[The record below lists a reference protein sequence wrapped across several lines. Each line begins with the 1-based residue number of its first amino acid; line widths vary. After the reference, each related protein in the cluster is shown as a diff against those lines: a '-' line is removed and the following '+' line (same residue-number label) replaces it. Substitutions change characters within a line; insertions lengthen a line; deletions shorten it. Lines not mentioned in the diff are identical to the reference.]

1 MGSLL
6 TVDHLVK
13 DFGGFRAVDGISFDI
28 PKGSIVGMLGK
39 NGAGKTTTIRMLLGV
54 TTPTSGNIQY
64 FGKNF
69 NNHREASL
77 QRINYISSY
86 NTLLGRTT
94 VWENLQIYAHLYNT
108 QDHKK
113 KIHELL
119 VYFEVEDIKNQIY
132 EDLSSGQKTRVNL
145 VKSLL
150 NDPELILMD
159 EPTAALDPDIADKT
173 LSLIENWKKQRNLSI
188 LYTSHNM
195 QEVTRIC
202 DEVIFLSNG
211 AIVERDTPRNL
222 ARKVTRA
229 ELILTYEKDPKQAF
243 EYLQG
248 RNILYKHEHPNLLTI
263 QTKEEDIPRIIFDL
277 SKTGLWMSDITINK
291 PTLEDFF
298 LQITREKNIHGTS

>member
-1 MGSLL
+1 MHPILQ
-6 TVDHLVK
+6 VDHLVK
-13 DFGGFRAVDGISFDI
+13 EFGSFKAVNGISFEI
-28 PKGSIVGMLGK
+28 PKGAIVGMLGK

-54 TTPTSGNIQY
+54 TTPTSGHIHY
-64 FGKNF
+64 FGKDF
-69 NNHREASL
+69 NAHREASL

-94 VWENLQIYAHLYNT
+94 VWENLQIYARLYNT

-119 VYFEVEDIKNQIY
+119 SYFEVEEIKNKIY

-173 LSLIENWKKQRNLSI
+173 LSLIENWKKQKNLAI

-202 DEVIFLSNG
+202 DEVIFLSDG
-211 AIVERDTPRNL
+211 AIVEHDTPRNL
-222 ARKVTRA
+222 AKKVTKA
-229 ELILTYEKDPKQAF
+229 QLILTYEKDAQIAR
-243 EYLQG
+243 EYLQNK
-248 RNILYKHEHPNLLTI
+248 NIHYKQVHPNQLVI
-263 QTKEEDIPRIIFDL
+263 ETKEEDIPRIIFDV
-277 SKTGLWMSDITINK
+277 SKTGLWMNDITINK

-298 LQITREKNIHGTS
+298 LQITRENNTHGTS

>member
-1 MGSLL
+1 MGHILSVEHL
-6 TVDHLVK
+6 TK
-13 DFGGFRAVDGISFDI
+13 DFGEFRAVDDISFSI
-28 PKGSIVGMLGK
+28 AKGSVVGMLGK

-54 TTPTSGNIQY
+54 TTPTSGAISY

-69 NNHREASL
+69 NSHREPSL

-86 NTLLGRTT
+86 NTLLGRTS
-94 VWENLQIYAHLYNT
+94 VWENLQIYAYLYNT

-113 KIHELL
+113 KIDELL
-119 VYFEVEDIKNQIY
+119 TYFEVQDIKKKIY

-173 LSLIENWKKQRNLSI
+173 LSLIENWKKEKNLSI

-202 DEVIFLSNG
+202 DEVLFLSQG
-211 AIVERDTPRNL
+211 KIIEHDTPANL
-222 ARKVTRA
+222 AKKVTKA
-229 ELILTYEKDPKQAF
+229 QLILTFEKDPQLAF
-243 EYLQG
+243 EYLKN
-248 RNILYKHEHPNLLTI
+248 RAISYEHKAPNQMIIET
-263 QTKEEDIPRIIFDL
+263 QENEIPRIIFDI
-277 SKTGLWMSDITINK
+277 SKTGLWMNDITINK

-298 LQITREKNIHGTS
+298 LQISRNTHEIS

>member
-1 MGSLL
+1 MQSLL
-6 TVDHLVK
+6 SVDHLVK
-13 DFGGFRAVDGISFDI
+13 DFGNFRAVDTISFEI
-28 PKGSIVGMLGK
+28 PKGSIIGLLGK

-54 TTPTSGNIQY
+54 TTATSGTIHY

-69 NNHREASL
+69 ATHREASL

-108 QDHKK
+108 QDHKR
-113 KIHELL
+113 KISELL
-119 VYFEVEDIKNQIY
+119 SYFEVEDIKNSIY

-173 LSLIENWKKQRNLSI
+173 LSLIENWKKQKNLSI

-211 AIVERDTPRNL
+211 AIVEHDTPRNL
-222 ARKVTRA
+222 AKKVTKA
-229 ELILTYEKDPKQAF
+229 ELILSYQKDPQATF
-243 EYLQG
+243 EYLHE
-248 RNILYKHEHPNLLTI
+248 RNIIFKHTLPNQIII
-263 QTKEEDIPRIIFDL
+263 QTKEEDIPRIIFDI
-277 SKTGLWMSDITINK
+277 SKTGLWMNDITINK

-298 LQITREKNIHGTS
+298 LQITREKNNHGTS

>member
-1 MGSLL
+1 MHPLL
-6 TVDHLVK
+6 KVEQLVK
-13 DFGGFRAVDGISFDI
+13 DFGSFRAVDSISFDI
-28 PKGSIVGMLGK
+28 PKGSVVGLLGK
-39 NGAGKTTTIRMLLGV
+39 NGAGKTTTIRMLLGI
-54 TTPTSGNIQY
+54 TTPTSGTISY
-64 FGKNF
+64 FGKDFNF
-69 NNHREASL
+69 HRGISL

-94 VWENLQIYAHLYNT
+94 VWENLQIYARLYNT
-108 QDHKK
+108 QNHTK

-119 VYFEVEDIKNQIY
+119 NYFEVLDIKNQIY

-173 LSLIENWKKQRNLSI
+173 LSLIENWKIQKNLSI

-202 DEVIFLSNG
+202 DEVLFLSNG
-211 AIVERDTPRNL
+211 KIVERGTPQNL
-222 ARKVTRA
+222 AKKVTKA
-229 ELILTYEKDPKQAF
+229 ELILTYEKDPKQTF
-243 EYLQG
+243 EYLQN
-248 RNILYKHEHPNLLTI
+248 RSIPYEHKHPNQLII
-263 QTKEEDIPRIIFDL
+263 QTQEEDIPRIIFDI

-298 LQITREKNIHGTS
+298 LQISRDSNGDT

>member
-1 MGSLL
+1 MLPLL
-6 TVDHLVK
+6 KVEQLVK
-13 DFGGFRAVDGISFDI
+13 DFGSFRAVDSISFTI
-28 PKGSIVGMLGK
+28 PRGSIVGVLGK
-39 NGAGKTTTIRMLLGV
+39 NGAGKTTTIRMLLGI
-54 TTPTSGNIQY
+54 TTPTSGDIFY

-69 NNHREASL
+69 FSHREESL

-94 VWENLQIYAHLYNT
+94 VWENLQIYARLYNV
-108 QDHKK
+108 QNHHD

-119 VYFEVEDIKNQIY
+119 MYFEVMDIQNKIY

-159 EPTAALDPDIADKT
+159 EPTASLDPDIADKT
-173 LSLIENWKKQRNLSI
+173 LSLIENWKKEKNLSI

-202 DEVIFLSNG
+202 DDVLFLSNG
-211 AIVERDTPRNL
+211 TIVEHDTPQNL
-222 ARKVTRA
+222 AKKVTKA
-229 ELILTYEKDPKQAF
+229 ELILTYERDPKQAF

-248 RNILYKHEHPNLLTI
+248 KSIPYEHKHPNQLII
-263 QTKEEDIPRIIFDL
+263 QTQEADIPRVIFDI
-277 SKTGLWMSDITINK
+277 SKTGLWMNDITINK

-298 LQITREKNIHGTS
+298 LQISCEKNETI